1 MKEINGKRG
10 VELLHY
16 IKGQL
21 TMKFDGGIVVEV
33 SGIGYEIFV
42 PDNSSA
48 YLAKD
53 GDVLML
59 YTAMIVR
66 EDDVSVYGFSEK
78 ESLLVFR
85 KLMTVSGVGAKAALS
100 VLSCMPLSELKK
112 AIVFEDAKALTMANG
127 IGKKTAE
134 RIILELKDKLGN
146 VGNISDG
153 LHDADKIM
161 QTDEK
166 SEAVNALIAL
176 GYTKGEALSAMV
188 NIKDSE
194 LSAEEYIK
202 KALKQLF

>member
-1 MKEINGKRG
+1 MF
-10 VELLHY
+10 HY
-16 IKGQL
+16 IKGQI
-21 TMKFDGGIVVEV
+21 TAKFDGGVVIEA
-33 SGIGYEIFV
+33 SGIGYEIFI
-42 PDNSSA
+42 PDNSTA

-53 GDVLML
+53 GDLLIL

-66 EDDVSVYGFSEK
+66 EDDVSLYGFTEK
-78 ESLLVFR
+78 ESLQLFR

-112 AIVFEDAKALTMANG
+112 AIVFEDAKSLTMANG

-146 VGNISDG
+146 IGNISEA
-153 LHDADKIM
+153 LSSADKIM
-161 QTDEK
+161 ATDEK
-166 SEAVNALIAL
+166 TEAVNALLAL

-188 NIKDSE
+188 NIGDE
-194 LSAEEYIK
+194 GLSTEEYVK